1 LIDPS
6 RDARHPA
13 IDRGTAMI
21 ARRKFNHITAGLLS
35 KFLTRNNDFDGYWAP
50 GVLYTEARAFGSRV
64 EIDMLHGRVQPDCS
78 ACMSVA
84 RTWALYLREALGRHG
99 IAPDALAA
107 ATISLEFGLAP
118 MPKLPNYPYDHNYG
132 ADFRA
137 TLRLQS
143 HDGRT
148 FVRQDRGYCTLH
160 EEFRGRRSTR
170 RDG

>member
-1 LIDPS
+1 
-6 RDARHPA
+6 
-13 IDRGTAMI
+13 MI

-35 KFLTRNNDFDGYWAP
+35 KFLARYNDIDGYWAL
-50 GVLYTEARAFGSRV
+50 GVMYTEARAFDSRV
-64 EIDMLHGRVQPDCS
+64 EIDMLHGVAQPDS
-78 ACMSVA
+78 PACTGVA
-84 RTWALYLREALGRHG
+84 RTWVLHLREALGRHG

-107 ATISLEFGLAP
+107 VTISLEFGLAP
-118 MPKLPNYPYDHNYG
+118 MPKLPNYPYDHHYG

-143 HDGRT
+143 RDGRV
-148 FVRQDRGYCTLH
+148 FVRQDRAYCTPH

>member
-1 LIDPS
+1 MIDLS

-13 IDRGTAMI
+13 IDRGMGMI

-35 KFLTRNNDFDGYWAP
+35 KFLTRYNDVDGYWAL

-64 EIDMLHGRVQPDCS
+64 EIDMLHGRAQPDCP

-84 RTWALYLREALGRHG
+84 RSWAVNLREALGRHG

-107 ATISLEFGLAP
+107 VTISLEFGLAP
-118 MPKLPNYPYDHNYG
+118 LPKLPSYPYPHNYG
-132 ADFRA
+132 PDFRA

-143 HDGRT
+143 RDGRV
-148 FVRQDRGYCTLH
+148 FVRQDRGYCTPH
-160 EEFRGRRSTR
+160 EEFWGTRSTR
-170 RDG
+170 RAG